1 MAEGDPKPVTQRQA
15 YLDSLEEKAGIR
27 EKASST
33 VQERDSE
40 ASQKAEAAKKVVEEK
55 TGTGQDNSAENKRVL
70 LQQMESRAAA
80 AEKRGDKAKAAEIR
94 GRMKELEAM

>member
-55 TGTGQDNSAENKRVL
+55 TGTGQDNTEANKAPL
-70 LQQMESRAAA
+70 LDMAR
-80 AEKRGDKAKAAEIR
+80 KRLQIAIDKGDKAKAEQIR
-94 GRMKELEAM
+94 AQIKELENM